1 LFLAIRDFTVKWIG
15 YENVY
20 AGLKDLGLKS
30 FELYMDRELKGAKYR
45 DMGEEVPL
53 GFDLSTSE
61 KRRELSEQLGQEGLT
76 VCAILVEND
85 FARTDLKSE
94 IDWIV
99 RTSEVAPQIGCDTV
113 RINPPM
119 RIQEGISEGQYLD
132 ITIDCCR
139 EILERTK
146 TTGVSLAM
154 ENHGVMGNRFEF
166 LRGVLESIGSERM
179 GLNLDTGNF
188 YWFGYPLGRVYEIIE
203 YFAGKAKHTHIK
215 NLKFAEQKRNSFR
228 KPGED
233 WPSSGATIYEGDID
247 HRKVL
252 NWLRQAGYERDLTLE
267 DESLGRFDVKERIGI
282 VKEDL
287 RFLRGLI

>member
-1 LFLAIRDFTVKWIG
+1 MFLAIRDFTVKWIG
-15 YENVY
+15 YDNVY

-53 GFDLSTSE
+53 GFDLSTPQ
-61 KRRELSEQLGQEGLT
+61 KRTELSDQLRQEGLT

-85 FARTDLKSE
+85 FARPDLKSE

-99 RTSEVAPQIGCDTV
+99 RTCEVAPRIGCDTV

-119 RIQEGISEGQYLD
+119 RIQEGISEGEYLNR
-132 ITIDCCR
+132 TIGCCK
-139 EILERTK
+139 EILDRTK
-146 TTGVSLAM
+146 ETGVSLAM

-166 LRGVLESIGSERM
+166 LRGVLDSLGSERM

-188 YWFGYPLGRVYEIIE
+188 YWYGYPLERVYEMIE

-215 NLKFAEQKRNSFR
+215 NLTFSEQKRNSFR

-252 NWLRQAGYERDLTLE
+252 NSLSKAGYQKDLTLE
-267 DESLGRFDVKERIGI
+267 DESLGRFDAKERIRI